1 MVKFFLRFTFF
12 SLLLVSFSANAGH
25 LFSQASSNTSI
36 NLSAG
41 KGTQI
46 TQQSYESSN
55 NNGLVTLDFNDESI
69 TGNTD
74 NDWSAG
80 DAIQITI
87 GSWTQTYTYDTVASD
102 SDLTSVSQDGGN
114 FGATDATLI
123 AANITPS
130 DGDKWTVI
138 AVSGKFTFS
147 GYRIYVNGKT
157 FNGTGAG
164 VINQSTVVD
173 ASSIGGSGFKSTAAP
188 NQKTG
193 VGSHLDNISGNVGGK
208 LDAFITML
216 SEQSTETQQE
226 VLKSI
231 SPEQSQA
238 LGQSVNNT
246 VSGSFDTVQVRLDS
260 LRLGGTDVQNLN
272 HSSGLSSGGVL
283 DGILERHAWVKALGG
298 KSKQDSE
305 DGFAGADSRYHGVM
319 GGMDFTTS
327 ADLTLGAAFAYART
341 DVNMNDYRDGDGAD
355 IDTYQLT
362 AYFNQSFERFYLE
375 GMLTYAYQN
384 YETKRN
390 THVIGVAKGDFD
402 GDMFA
407 ARLVTGM
414 PLYMETITVTPF
426 VGVEG
431 YHTRQRGYTEKG
443 ADYLSMHINSNESN
457 RFRSLVGTKVSK
469 EFELS
474 DGSILTPT
482 LQVSWRHEFK
492 EDGITTT
499 SSFLGGGGQFES
511 VGQNVDR
518 NTGSI
523 SGRVNWA
530 KTDSLSLGIELGAE
544 ASSGYRAYNGQLYA
558 DWTF

>member
-25 LFSQASSNTSI
+25 LFTQGSSNTPI
-36 NLSAG
+36 NLKSG
-41 KGTQI
+41 QGIEI
-46 TQQSYESSN
+46 TQLSYESAGAS
-55 NNGLVTLDFNDESI
+55 GLVDIHFLG
-69 TGNTD
+69 TGVD
-74 NDWSAG
+74 NNVSWSAG
-80 DAIQITI
+80 DSLKVTI
-87 GSWTQTYTYDTVASD
+87 GSWSQTFSYDT
-102 SDLTSVSQDGGN
+102 L
-114 FGATDATLI
+114 ATDFSNVTQSASSFRATDPTLA

-130 DGDKWTVI
+130 GTTTFTI
-138 AVSGKFTFS
+138 EATSGQFTFD
-147 GYRIYVNGKT
+147 GYRISVNGARYNGSNSGPIDQSQVVSSST
-157 FNGTGAG
+157 FQSNAG
-164 VINQSTVVD
+164 S
-173 ASSIGGSGFKSTAAP
+173 

-193 VGSHLDNISGNVGGK
+193 VGQHLDQISGNVGGK
-208 LDAFITML
+208 LDDFITL
-216 SEQSTETQQE
+216 LASQTPEKQQE

-260 LRLGGTDVQNLN
+260 LRMGGTDVQNVN

-319 GGMDFTTS
+319 GGMDFTNS
-327 ADLTLGAAFAYART
+327 SDLTLGAAFAYART

-362 AYFNQSFERFYLE
+362 AYFNQSFERFYVE

-407 ARLVTGM
+407 ARLVSGM
-414 PLYMETITVTPF
+414 PLYLEQFTVTPF
-426 VGVEG
+426 FGVEA

-530 KTDSLSLGIELGAE
+530 KTDSLSLGVELGAE

>member
-12 SLLLVSFSANAGH
+12 SLLIVSFSANAGH
-25 LFSQASSNTSI
+25 LFTQGSSNTPI
-36 NLSAG
+36 NLKSG
-41 KGTQI
+41 QGIEI
-46 TQQSYESSN
+46 TQLSYESAGAS
-55 NNGLVTLDFNDESI
+55 GLVDIHFLG
-69 TGNTD
+69 TGVD
-74 NDWSAG
+74 NNVSWSAG
-80 DAIQITI
+80 DSLKVTI
-87 GSWTQTYTYDTVASD
+87 GSWSQTFSYDT
-102 SDLTSVSQDGGN
+102 L
-114 FGATDATLI
+114 ATDFSNVTQSASSFRATDPTLA

-130 DGDKWTVI
+130 GTTTFTI
-138 AVSGKFTFS
+138 EATSGQFTFD
-147 GYRIYVNGKT
+147 GYRISVNGARYNGSNSGPIDQSQVVSSST
-157 FNGTGAG
+157 FQSNAG
-164 VINQSTVVD
+164 S
-173 ASSIGGSGFKSTAAP
+173 

-193 VGSHLDNISGNVGGK
+193 VGQHLDQISGNVGGK
-208 LDAFITML
+208 LDDFITL
-216 SEQSTETQQE
+216 LASQTPEKQQE

-319 GGMDFTTS
+319 GGMDFTNS
-327 ADLTLGAAFAYART
+327 SDLTLGAAFAYART

-362 AYFNQSFERFYLE
+362 AYFNQSFERFYVE

-407 ARLVTGM
+407 ARLVSGM
-414 PLYMETITVTPF
+414 PLYLEQFTVTPF
-426 VGVEG
+426 FGVEA

-530 KTDSLSLGIELGAE
+530 KTDSLSLGVELGAE

>member
-25 LFSQASSNTSI
+25 LFTQGSSNTPI
-36 NLSAG
+36 NLKSG
-41 KGTQI
+41 QGIEI
-46 TQQSYESSN
+46 TQLSYESAGAS
-55 NNGLVTLDFNDESI
+55 GLVDIHFLG
-69 TGNTD
+69 TGVD
-74 NDWSAG
+74 NNVSWSAG
-80 DAIQITI
+80 DSLKVTI
-87 GSWTQTYTYDTVASD
+87 GSWSQTFSYDT
-102 SDLTSVSQDGGN
+102 L
-114 FGATDATLI
+114 ATDFSNVTQSASSFRATDPTLA

-130 DGDKWTVI
+130 GTTTFTI
-138 AVSGKFTFS
+138 EATSGQFTFD
-147 GYRIYVNGKT
+147 GYRISVNGARYNGSNSGPIDQSQVVSSST
-157 FNGTGAG
+157 FQSNAG
-164 VINQSTVVD
+164 S
-173 ASSIGGSGFKSTAAP
+173 

-193 VGSHLDNISGNVGGK
+193 VGQHLDQISGNVGGK
-208 LDAFITML
+208 LDDFITL
-216 SEQSTETQQE
+216 LASQTPEKQQE

-319 GGMDFTTS
+319 GGMDFTNS
-327 ADLTLGAAFAYART
+327 SDLTLGAAFAYART

-362 AYFNQSFERFYLE
+362 AYFNQSFERFYVE

-407 ARLVTGM
+407 ARLVSGM
-414 PLYMETITVTPF
+414 PLYLEQFTVTPF
-426 VGVEG
+426 FGVEA

-492 EDGITTT
+492 EDGIKTT

-530 KTDSLSLGIELGAE
+530 KTDSLSLGVELGAE

>member
-12 SLLLVSFSANAGH
+12 SLLIVSFSANAGH
-25 LFSQASSNTSI
+25 LFTQGSSNTPI
-36 NLSAG
+36 NLKSG
-41 KGTQI
+41 QGIEI
-46 TQQSYESSN
+46 TQLSYESAGAS
-55 NNGLVTLDFNDESI
+55 GLVDIHFLG
-69 TGNTD
+69 TGVD
-74 NDWSAG
+74 NNVSWSAG
-80 DAIQITI
+80 DSLKVTI
-87 GSWTQTYTYDTVASD
+87 GSWSQTFSYDT
-102 SDLTSVSQDGGN
+102 L
-114 FGATDATLI
+114 ATDFSNVTQSASSFRATDPTLA

-130 DGDKWTVI
+130 GTTTFTI
-138 AVSGKFTFS
+138 EATSGQFTFD
-147 GYRIYVNGKT
+147 GYRISVNGARYNGSNSGPIDQSQVVSSST
-157 FNGTGAG
+157 FQSNAG
-164 VINQSTVVD
+164 S
-173 ASSIGGSGFKSTAAP
+173 

-193 VGSHLDNISGNVGGK
+193 VGQHLDQISGNVGGK
-208 LDAFITML
+208 LDDFITL
-216 SEQSTETQQE
+216 LASQTPEKQQE

-319 GGMDFTTS
+319 GGMDFTNS
-327 ADLTLGAAFAYART
+327 SDLTLGAAFAYART

-362 AYFNQSFERFYLE
+362 AYFNQSFERFYVE

-414 PLYMETITVTPF
+414 PLYLETITVTPF

-530 KTDSLSLGIELGAE
+530 KTDSLSLGVELGAE

>member
-1 MVKFFLRFTFF
+1 MVNLLLRFAFLCFF
-12 SLLLVSFSANAGH
+12 LVSFSANAGH
-25 LFSQASSNTSI
+25 LFTQGSSNTPI
-36 NLSAG
+36 NLKSG
-41 KGTQI
+41 QGIEVTQL
-46 TQQSYESSN
+46 SYEGAGT
-55 NNGLVTLDFNDESI
+55 NGLVTIDFYQS
-69 TGNTD
+69 GGSD
-74 NDWSAG
+74 NSLLWSAG
-80 DAIQITI
+80 DSIKVTI
-87 GSWTQTYTYDTVASD
+87 GSWVQTFKYDT
-102 SDLTSVSQDGGN
+102 LTTDFTGSSQTSN
-114 FGATDATLI
+114 KLSATDPTLA
-123 AANITPS
+123 AANITPT
-130 DGDKWTVI
+130 GTT
-138 AVSGKFTFS
+138 KFTIESTSGQFTFE
-147 GYRIYVNGKT
+147 GYRIYVNG
-157 FNGTGAG
+157 
-164 VINQSTVVD
+164 STYN
-173 ASSIGGSGFKSTAAP
+173 GSGSGPIDQSNAGS

-193 VGSHLDNISGNVGGK
+193 VGQHLDQIGGNVGGK
-208 LDAFITML
+208 LDDFITL
-216 SEQSTETQQE
+216 LAGQTPEKQQE

-260 LRLGGTDVQNLN
+260 LRIGAADVQNVN
-272 HSSGLSSGGVL
+272 HASGLSSGGVL

-327 ADLTLGAAFAYART
+327 SDLTLGAAFAYART

-362 AYFNQSFERFYLE
+362 TYFNQSFERFYVE

-414 PLYMETITVTPF
+414 PLYLEQITITPF
-426 VGVEG
+426 IGVEG
-431 YHTRQRGYTEKG
+431 YHTRQRGYTETG

-511 VGQNVDR
+511 VGQKVDR
-518 NTGSI
+518 NTGSV

-530 KTDSLSLGIELGAE
+530 KTDTLSLGVELGAE

>member
-25 LFSQASSNTSI
+25 LFTQGSSNTPI
-36 NLSAG
+36 NLKSG
-41 KGTQI
+41 QGIEI
-46 TQQSYESSN
+46 TQLSYESAGAS
-55 NNGLVTLDFNDESI
+55 GLVDIHFLG
-69 TGNTD
+69 TGVD
-74 NDWSAG
+74 NNVSWSAG
-80 DAIQITI
+80 DSLKVTI
-87 GSWTQTYTYDTVASD
+87 GSWSQTFSYDT
-102 SDLTSVSQDGGN
+102 L
-114 FGATDATLI
+114 ATDFSNVTQSASSFRATDPTLA

-130 DGDKWTVI
+130 GTTTFTI
-138 AVSGKFTFS
+138 EATSGQFTFD
-147 GYRIYVNGKT
+147 GYRISVNGARYNGSNSGPIDQSQVVSSST
-157 FNGTGAG
+157 FQSNAG
-164 VINQSTVVD
+164 S
-173 ASSIGGSGFKSTAAP
+173 

-193 VGSHLDNISGNVGGK
+193 VGQHLDQISGNVGGK
-208 LDAFITML
+208 LDDFITL
-216 SEQSTETQQE
+216 LASQTPEKQQE

-319 GGMDFTTS
+319 GGMDFTNS
-327 ADLTLGAAFAYART
+327 SDLTLGAAFAYART

-362 AYFNQSFERFYLE
+362 AYFNQSFERFYVE

-407 ARLVTGM
+407 ARLVSCM
-414 PLYMETITVTPF
+414 PLYLEQFAVTPF
-426 VGVEG
+426 FGVEA

-530 KTDSLSLGIELGAE
+530 KTDSLSLGVELGAE

>member
-25 LFSQASSNTSI
+25 LFTQGSSNTPI
-36 NLSAG
+36 NLKSG
-41 KGTQI
+41 QGIEI
-46 TQQSYESSN
+46 TQLSYESAGAS
-55 NNGLVTLDFNDESI
+55 GLVDIHFLG
-69 TGNTD
+69 TGVD
-74 NDWSAG
+74 NNVSWSAG
-80 DAIQITI
+80 DSLKVTI
-87 GSWTQTYTYDTVASD
+87 GSWSQTFSYDT
-102 SDLTSVSQDGGN
+102 L
-114 FGATDATLI
+114 ATDFSNVTQSASSFRATDPTLA

-130 DGDKWTVI
+130 GTTTFTI
-138 AVSGKFTFS
+138 EATSGQFTFD
-147 GYRIYVNGKT
+147 GYRISVNGARYNGSNSGPIDQSQVVSSST
-157 FNGTGAG
+157 FQSNAG
-164 VINQSTVVD
+164 S
-173 ASSIGGSGFKSTAAP
+173 

-193 VGSHLDNISGNVGGK
+193 VGQHLDQISGNVGGK
-208 LDAFITML
+208 LDDFITL
-216 SEQSTETQQE
+216 LASQTPEKQQE

-319 GGMDFTTS
+319 GGMDFTNS
-327 ADLTLGAAFAYART
+327 SDLTLGAAFAYART

-362 AYFNQSFERFYLE
+362 AYFNQSFERFYVE

-407 ARLVTGM
+407 ARLVSGM
-414 PLYMETITVTPF
+414 PLYLEQFTVTPF
-426 VGVEG
+426 FGVEA

-530 KTDSLSLGIELGAE
+530 KTDSLSLGVELGAE

>member
-1 MVKFFLRFTFF
+1 MVRLFLRFTLF
-12 SLLLVSFSANAGH
+12 SLFVISYSANAGH
-25 LFSQASSNTSI
+25 LFTQGSGNTPI
-36 NLSAG
+36 NLKSG
-41 KGTQI
+41 QGIEI
-46 TQQSYESSN
+46 TQLSYEGAGT
-55 NNGLVTLDFNDESI
+55 NGLVTIAFYQS
-69 TGNTD
+69 GGSD
-74 NDWSAG
+74 NSLLWSAG
-80 DAIQITI
+80 DSIKITI
-87 GSWTQTYTYDTVASD
+87 GSWVQTFSYDT
-102 SDLTSVSQDGGN
+102 LTTDFSGSSQSSNSLSANDP
-114 FGATDATLI
+114 TLA

-130 DGDKWTVI
+130 GTTTFTVEST
-138 AVSGKFTFS
+138 SGQFTFE
-147 GYRIYVNGKT
+147 GYRIYVNG
-157 FNGTGAG
+157 
-164 VINQSTVVD
+164 STYD
-173 ASSIGGSGFKSTAAP
+173 GNGSGPIDQSQVVSSSTFQSNAGS

-193 VGSHLDNISGNVGGK
+193 VGQHLDQISGNVGGK
-208 LDAFITML
+208 LDDFITL
-216 SEQSTETQQE
+216 LASQTAEKQQE

-260 LRLGGTDVQNLN
+260 LRMGGTDVQNVN

-319 GGMDFTTS
+319 GGMDFTNS
-327 ADLTLGAAFAYART
+327 SDLTLGAAFAYART

-362 AYFNQSFERFYLE
+362 AYFNQSFERFYVE

-390 THVIGVAKGDFD
+390 THVTGVAKGDFD

-407 ARLVTGM
+407 ARLVSGM
-414 PLYMETITVTPF
+414 PLYLEQFTVTPF
-426 VGVEG
+426 FGVEA

-530 KTDSLSLGIELGAE
+530 KTDSLSLGVELGAE